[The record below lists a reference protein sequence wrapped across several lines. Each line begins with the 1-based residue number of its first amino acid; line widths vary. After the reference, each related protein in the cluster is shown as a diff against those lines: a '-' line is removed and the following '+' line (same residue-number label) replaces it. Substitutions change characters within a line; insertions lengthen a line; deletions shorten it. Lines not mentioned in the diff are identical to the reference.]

1 MQYRLIAIDV
11 DGTLLDDEH
20 RLRPRVRRAI
30 REAADAG
37 AEIVLCTGRSP
48 ASTLPLLEEL
58 GLQGLVITHNGAA
71 IVESRNL
78 KVLHRTTLSPEA
90 AAPYLAYCRERDLH
104 FDINTVFDVY
114 VEKDLPPEALEVY
127 GRYFLRPI
135 VRKEPVLPDNTIK
148 ITVYGPKEVMD
159 ATQDEWARWSYGLL
173 MNRSDRTFID
183 LQHPEA
189 TKGLALK
196 RLAELRGLNRR
207 EVLAIGNYYN
217 DIGMLQ
223 YAGWGVAVA
232 NSPEEVRRAADE
244 VTVSNNEDAVAV
256 VLERLLSA

>member
-1 MQYRLIAIDV
+1 
-11 DGTLLDDEH
+11 
-20 RLRPRVRRAI
+20 
-30 REAADAG
+30 
-37 AEIVLCTGRSP
+37 
-48 ASTLPLLEEL
+48 
-58 GLQGLVITHNGAA
+58 
-71 IVESRNL
+71 
-78 KVLHRTTLSPEA
+78 
-90 AAPYLAYCRERDLH
+90 
-104 FDINTVFDVY
+104 
-114 VEKDLPPEALEVY
+114 
-127 GRYFLRPI
+127 
-135 VRKEPVLPDNTIK
+135 
-148 ITVYGPKEVMD
+148 MD